1 MSSVQCLRELMNQ
14 RLTAA
19 AEEIFTVFQKT
30 IVEFEEEIDRQRRLL
45 DIVWKPEIRLHRTE
59 LPQQHVCKEQKIL
72 PEQQSFVV
80 WKPEINV
87 HRIEPPQQH
96 VCKEEEIPADQQLCN
111 QERNSSL
118 DREDPEPPQIKEEQE
133 ELCTSLER
141 EDLVLQQETKTF
153 MLTPTYGESGN
164 SEDKTLDLSPDETQS
179 AAEKEHV
186 VSISVVPETNSDDQ
200 LLSYNSYV
208 AESRDHKGD
217 KHEDSG
223 TTRNEETKPQK
234 RLNKSKNI
242 TNNQDNTTT
251 LKIHSNTVTGKTS
264 LKCDTCGKSFKHKY
278 SLHAHLRVHTGEK
291 PYVCNTCEKR
301 FSSTSALK
309 AHLTIHTSEKPHF
322 CRTCGKRF
330 SNESELKSHS
340 RIHKDEKQYSCKTC
354 GKRFKFSN
362 GLSIHMRIHTGEKP
376 YLCNTCGKH
385 FRHVQALKEHLRIHT
400 GERPYSCKTC
410 GNNFRHLSGLKNHVR
425 IHTGE
430 KLCPCKICGKSLRS
444 SSGMLYHMRTHTVE
458 RPYVCNTCGKRYRQM
473 ADLKTHMSIHT
484 GEKPFTCTL
493 CVRAFRLPGNLT
505 VHMRRVHKSEKTYVP
520 LVDRCLSGSH

>member
-223 TTRNEETKPQK
+223 STRNEETKPQK
-234 RLNKSKNI
+234 GHDRSKSQ
-242 TNNQDNTTT
+242 TNNVCNST
-251 LKIHSNTVTGKTS
+251 KIHLNTYTGQKS
-264 LKCDTCGKSFKHKY
+264 LICDTCGKSFKERYK
-278 SLHAHLRVHTGEK
+278 LNLHLRVHTGEK
-291 PYVCNTCEKR
+291 PHLCN
-301 FSSTSALK
+301 
-309 AHLTIHTSEKPHF
+309 
-322 CRTCGKRF
+322 TCGKRF
-330 SNESELKSHS
+330 SDLSASKRHML
-340 RIHKDEKQYSCKTC
+340 IHTGEKPYSCKTC
-354 GKRFKFSN
+354 GKDFRLHNVLKSHMRTHTGEKPYLCN
-362 GLSIHMRIHTGEKP
+362 TCGKSLSDLSGLKKHMRIHTGEKP
-376 YLCNTCGKH
+376 YLCNTCGKT
-385 FRHVQALKEHLRIHT
+385 FGDTSDMKRHM
-400 GERPYSCKTC
+400 
-410 GNNFRHLSGLKNHVR
+410 R

-430 KLCPCKICGKSLRS
+430 KPYLCNTCGKNFRHMSALKKHMRIHTGEKPYPCKTCGKDFRS
-444 SSGMLYHMRTHTVE
+444 SSGLLVHMKTHAGE
-458 RPYVCNTCGKRYRQM
+458 KPYLCNTCGKRYSQLP
-473 ADLKTHMSIHT
+473 DLRTHMRIHA
-484 GEKPFTCTL
+484 GEKPFNCTN
-493 CVRAFRLPGNLT
+493 VWENF
-505 VHMRRVHKSEKTYVP
+505 
-520 LVDRCLSGSH
+520 